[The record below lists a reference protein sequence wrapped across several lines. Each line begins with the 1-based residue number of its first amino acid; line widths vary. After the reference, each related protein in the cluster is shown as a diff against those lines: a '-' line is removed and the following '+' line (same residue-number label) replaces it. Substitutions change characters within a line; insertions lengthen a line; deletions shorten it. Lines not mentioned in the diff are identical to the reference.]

1 MSKIYVLR
9 RTNTKRINNSVYLF
23 DSFEKA
29 VEEME
34 IQYNDLI
41 NTCNDMST
49 DNERFII
56 FDKRIHKSEGS
67 AMVTTNDKI
76 EEMWHIELKE
86 VR

>member
-1 MSKIYVLR
+1 MKITIL
-9 RTNTKRINNSVYLF
+9 NTIGELKSFPLTQTIKV
-23 DSFEKA
+23 SFEKA

-34 IQYNDLI
+34 TQYNDLI

-56 FDKRIHKSEGS
+56 FDKWIYKSEGT

-86 VR
+86 VK